1 MKKREKSPKKQRS
14 ARQKLRRGWIAI
26 VLAVV
31 AIPLLYLL
39 SHATQQS
46 GQSVEP
52 GYTYEVA
59 GQWELTGF
67 RTLGP
72 IAADGAG
79 VRISADNSA
88 IVYDFTAGSSGH
100 AQIKVAYSEP
110 GVSTYAVKERYNP
123 DDHVQLV
130 FYFEREADSEE
141 TPGDVSV
148 MLYLADSAELGADG
162 EVDLDIRSPF
172 KRYYSGDE
180 DMEPATYA
188 NTKERNGKRAIT
200 ANTYLPEGQT
210 DGEAL
215 SIVLDVTDEQSGV
228 RTLAVWDYRW
238 RQGPITVEV
247 PPVYGPI
254 EYYDSLT
261 GQLARLLAVLC
272 AVAIPV
278 LLIRQLVLAV
288 KVKKE
293 TAAPTET
300 NGGATN
306 TPDQL
311 NDKTDRE

>member
-1 MKKREKSPKKQRS
+1 MKKREKILRKQRS

-39 SHATQQS
+39 AHTTQQS

-72 IAADGAG
+72 TAADGAG
-79 VRISADNSA
+79 VSVSADNSA
-88 IVYDFTAGSSGH
+88 IVYEFAGEGDR

-141 TPGDVSV
+141 THGDVSV
-148 MLYLADSAELGADG
+148 MLYLADSVELGADG
-162 EVDLDIRSPF
+162 EVDLNIRSPF

-180 DMEPATYA
+180 DMEPATNA

-210 DGEAL
+210 DGEAF

-247 PPVYGPI
+247 PPMYGPI

-306 TPDQL
+306 TPNQL
-311 NDKTDRE
+311 NDKTDIE